1 MPEVREFPANT
12 QHIHIMG
19 VGGTA
24 MAALAGL
31 LVAKGYKVT
40 GSDGNVVYPPM
51 SDVLANIGIVPMVGY
66 NKENLTVERPDLV
79 IVGNVVRPTYEE
91 AVYLVEESNI
101 PYMSFPALLGAQ
113 FLNQTHNI
121 VVAGTHGK
129 TSTTSIGAWLL
140 EAAGQ
145 HPGFL
150 IGGAALNFDTT
161 ARAAQTSAERKG
173 FFIIEGDEYNTSF
186 FDRQSPKFV
195 HYRPHAAIITS
206 VEFDHADIYRDL
218 EHCQEAFK
226 KLVAKMP
233 ADGCLVVR
241 GDHASVLECVV
252 DPNCE
257 VRRYGK
263 EQEWDGRID
272 ELHTERGSMTFSVL
286 HKGKVVGTFESIMVG
301 EHNLYNQ
308 VALVAVMDFYGI
320 PMDDLKEGFLTF
332 KGIKRRQQ
340 VLGSPSSVMVID
352 DFAHHPTAISLTLEG
367 LKMRFGDRRL
377 WAIFEPRSATSRRN
391 TFQQQFA
398 ESFDHADIVVIAP
411 AFNQSGI
418 PKEERLNV
426 HNLISD
432 IRARGKEAFCW
443 GDTPDTKMEWSSSD
457 SATVIVQSI
466 CNNVQPEDVVAILSN
481 GGFGGIHQ
489 KLIAQ
494 LSS

>member
-1 MPEVREFPANT
+1 MPEVRKFPPNT
-12 QHIHIMG
+12 KHIHIMG

-31 LVAKGYKVT
+31 LVAKGYRVT
-40 GSDGNVVYPPM
+40 GSDGNIVYPPM
-51 SDVLANIGIVPMVGY
+51 SDVLANIGIEPMVGY
-66 NKENLTVERPDLV
+66 NKENLTKERPDLV
-79 IVGNVVRPTYEE
+79 IVGNVVRPVYEE
-91 AVYLVEESNI
+91 AVYLVEESDI
-101 PYMSFPALLGAQ
+101 PYMSFPALLGAE

-140 EAAGQ
+140 EAAQ
-145 HPGFL
+145 QQPGFL

-161 ARAAQTSAERKG
+161 ARAAHIPSEGKG
-173 FFIIEGDEYNTSF
+173 YFIIEGDEYNTSF

-226 KLVAKMP
+226 KLVTKMP

-241 GDHASVLECVV
+241 GDHQDVLDCVV
-252 DPNCE
+252 NPLCE

-263 EQEWDGRID
+263 GQEWDGRID
-272 ELHTERGSMTFSVL
+272 ELHTDRGSMTFSVL
-286 HKGKVVGTFESIMVG
+286 HKGKVIGTFESIMVG

-308 VALVAVMDFYGI
+308 VALVAVMHFYGI
-320 PMDDLKEGFLTF
+320 SIEALQQGFLTF

-340 VLGSPSSVMVID
+340 VLGQPNSVMVID
-352 DFAHHPTAISLTLEG
+352 DFAHHPTAINLTLEG

-391 TFQQQFA
+391 TFQSQFA
-398 ESFDHADIVVIAP
+398 ESFDHADLVVIAP
-411 AFNQSGI
+411 AFNQEGI
-418 PKEERLNV
+418 PKDERLDV
-426 HNLISD
+426 QQLISD
-432 IRARGKEAFCW
+432 LRARGKEAFCW
-443 GDTPDTKMEWSSSD
+443 GEAPQAGLEWNA
-457 SATVIVQSI
+457 SASASVIAQSI
-466 CNNVQPEDVVAILSN
+466 ANNTQPEDIVAVLSN
-481 GGFGGIHQ
+481 GGFGGIHT
-489 KLIAQ
+489 KLLQ
-494 LSS
+494 LLS

>member
-1 MPEVREFPANT
+1 MPEVREFPDNT

-51 SDVLANIGIVPMVGY
+51 SDVLANIGIQPMVGY
-66 NKENLTVERPDLV
+66 NKENLTNERPDLV

-91 AVYLVEESNI
+91 AVYLVEESGI

-113 FLNQTHNI
+113 FLNETHNI

-140 EAAGQ
+140 ESAGVA
-145 HPGFL
+145 PGFL
-150 IGGAALNFDTT
+150 IGGAALNFNTT
-161 ARAAQTSAERKG
+161 ARAAKTDGDSKG
-173 FFIIEGDEYNTSF
+173 YFIIEGDEYNTSF

-241 GDHASVLECVV
+241 GDHQSVLDCVI
-252 DPNCE
+252 DPACE

-263 EQEWDGRID
+263 GQEWDGRID
-272 ELHTERGSMTFSVL
+272 ELHTDRGSMTFSVL

-308 VALVAVMDFYGI
+308 VALVAVMNFYGI
-320 PMDDLKEGFLTF
+320 PAEDLQRGFLSF
-332 KGIKRRQQ
+332 QGIKRRQQ
-340 VLGSPSSVMVID
+340 VLGSPGSITVID
-352 DFAHHPTAISLTLEG
+352 DFAHHPTAINLTLEG

-411 AFNQSGI
+411 AFNQAGI
-418 PKEERLNV
+418 PKEERLDVNKLV
-426 HNLISD
+426 SD
-432 IRARGKEAFCW
+432 LRSRGKEAFCW
-443 GDTPDTKMEWSSSD
+443 GDAPAGQKDWT
-457 SATVIVQSI
+457 SAASADAIAQSI
-466 CNNVQPEDVVAILSN
+466 ASNSQEEDIVAVLSN
-481 GGFGGIHQ
+481 GGFGGLHK
-489 KLIAQ
+489 KLLEK
-494 LSS
+494 LS

>member
-1 MPEVREFPANT
+1 MPEVREFPPNT

-31 LVAKGYKVT
+31 LVAKGYRVT

-51 SDVLANIGIVPMVGY
+51 SDVLANIGIIPMVGY
-66 NKENLTVERPDLV
+66 NKENLTAERPDLV

-91 AVYLVEESNI
+91 AAYLVEESDI
-101 PYMSFPALLGAQ
+101 PYMSFPALLGAE
-113 FLNQTHNI
+113 FLNETHNI

-140 EAAGQ
+140 EAAGKQ
-145 HPGFL
+145 PGFL
-150 IGGAALNFDTT
+150 IGGAALNFNTT
-161 ARAAQTSAERKG
+161 ARSANLEQGKG

-218 EHCQEAFK
+218 AHCQEAFK

-241 GDHASVLECVV
+241 ADHDTVLECVV
-252 DPNCE
+252 EPACE

-263 EQEWDGRID
+263 GQEWDGRID
-272 ELHTERGSMTFSVL
+272 ALHTDRGTMTFSVL
-286 HKGKVVGTFESIMVG
+286 YKDRVVGTFESIMVG

-320 PMDDLKEGFLTF
+320 PVEALQEGFKTF

-340 VLGSPSSVMVID
+340 VLGQPNSVMVID
-352 DFAHHPTAISLTLEG
+352 DFAHHPTAIDLTLEG

-391 TFQQQFA
+391 TFQDQFA
-398 ESFDHADIVVIAP
+398 ESFDSADIVVIAP
-411 AFNQSGI
+411 AFNQEGI
-418 PKEERLNV
+418 PVDERLDV
-426 HNLISD
+426 GKLVD
-432 IRARGKEAFCW
+432 ALRARGKEAYCW
-443 GDTPDTKMEWSSSD
+443 GDAPSEGIEWSAAQSAD
-457 SATVIVQSI
+457 SIVQSVCI
-466 CNNVQPEDVVAILSN
+466 NSQPEDVIAILSN
-481 GGFGGIHQ
+481 GGFGGIHGKMLQ
-489 KLIAQ
+489 KLR
-494 LSS
+494 S

>member
-1 MPEVREFPANT
+1 MPEVREFPPNT

-51 SDVLANIGIVPMVGY
+51 SDVLANIGIEPMVGY
-66 NKENLTVERPDLV
+66 TKENLIKERPDLV

-101 PYMSFPALLGAQ
+101 PYMSFPALLGAE
-113 FLNQTHNI
+113 FLNETHNI

-140 EAAGQ
+140 ESAGVS
-145 HPGFL
+145 PGFL
-150 IGGAALNFDTT
+150 IGGAALNFNTT
-161 ARAAQTSAERKG
+161 ARSAKIDGNSRG

-218 EHCQEAFK
+218 QHCQEAFK

-241 GDHASVLECVV
+241 GDHDSVLECVI
-252 DPNCE
+252 DPICE

-263 EQEWDGRID
+263 NQEWDGRID

-308 VALVAVMDFYGI
+308 VALVAVMQFYGI
-320 PMDDLKEGFLTF
+320 PVEDLQRGFLKF

-340 VLGSPSSVMVID
+340 VLGSPNSVTVID
-352 DFAHHPTAISLTLEG
+352 DFAHHPTAIKLTLEG

-411 AFNQSGI
+411 AYNQSGI
-418 PKEERLNV
+418 PKEERLDV
-426 HNLISD
+426 HQLVSD
-432 IRARGKEAFCW
+432 LRARGKEAFCW
-443 GDTPDTKMEWSSSD
+443 GDAPIGQTNWSASQ
-457 SATVIVQSI
+457 SAESLANSI
-466 CNNVQPEDVVAILSN
+466 SANTQQEDMIAVLSN
-481 GGFGGIHQ
+481 GGFGGLHE
-489 KLIAQ
+489 KLLQQ
-494 LSS
+494 LH

>member
-1 MPEVREFPANT
+1 MSEVREFPANT

-51 SDVLANIGIVPMVGY
+51 SDVLANIGIVPIVGY

-145 HPGFL
+145 QPGFL

-161 ARAAQTSAERKG
+161 ARSATIPADRKG

-195 HYRPHAAIITS
+195 HYRPHTAIITS

-241 GDHASVLECVV
+241 GDHTNVLECVV

-263 EQEWDGRID
+263 GQEWDGQID
-272 ELHTERGSMTFSVL
+272 DLHTDRGSMTFSVL

-320 PMDDLKEGFLTF
+320 PMDDLKEGFLKF
-332 KGIKRRQQ
+332 QGIKRRQQ
-340 VLGSPSSVMVID
+340 VLGSPSSVMIID
-352 DFAHHPTAISLTLEG
+352 DFAHHPTAIDLTLEG

-426 HNLISD
+426 NELISD
-432 IRARGKEAFCW
+432 LRARGKEAFCW
-443 GDTPDTKMEWSSSD
+443 GDSPESKMEWSASD
-457 SATVIVQSI
+457 SASVIVQSI

-489 KLIAQ
+489 KLMAQ

>member
-1 MPEVREFPANT
+1 MPEVREFPENT

-51 SDVLANIGIVPMVGY
+51 SDVLANIGIIPMVGY
-66 NKENLTVERPDLV
+66 NKENLTKERPDLV

-91 AVYLVEESNI
+91 AVYLVEESDI
-101 PYMSFPALLGAQ
+101 PYMSFPSLLGAE
-113 FLNQTHNI
+113 FLNKTYNI

-140 EAAGQ
+140 ESAGVA
-145 HPGFL
+145 PGFL

-161 ARAAQTSAERKG
+161 ARAAKTDGNSKG

-241 GDHASVLECVV
+241 GDHESVLECVI
-252 DPNCE
+252 DPACE

-263 EQEWDGRID
+263 GQEWDGRID
-272 ELHTERGSMTFSVL
+272 ELHTDRGSMTFSVL
-286 HKGKVVGTFESIMVG
+286 HKGKVIGTFESIMVG

-308 VALVAVMDFYGI
+308 VALVAVMHFYGI
-320 PMDDLKEGFLTF
+320 PIADLQRGFLSF
-332 KGIKRRQQ
+332 QGIKRRQQ
-340 VLGSPSSVMVID
+340 VLGSPNSITVID
-352 DFAHHPTAISLTLEG
+352 DFAHHPTAINLTLEG

-418 PKEERLNV
+418 PKEERLDV
-426 HNLISD
+426 QQLVSD
-432 IRARGKEAFCW
+432 LRARGKEAFYW
-443 GDTPDTKMEWSSSD
+443 GSTPEGKHDWSAVD
-457 SATVIVQSI
+457 SATAISRSI
-466 CNNVQPEDVVAILSN
+466 SVNTQPEDIVAVLSN
-481 GGFGGIHQ
+481 GGFGGLH
-489 KLIAQ
+489 KRLLEQ
-494 LSS
+494 LN